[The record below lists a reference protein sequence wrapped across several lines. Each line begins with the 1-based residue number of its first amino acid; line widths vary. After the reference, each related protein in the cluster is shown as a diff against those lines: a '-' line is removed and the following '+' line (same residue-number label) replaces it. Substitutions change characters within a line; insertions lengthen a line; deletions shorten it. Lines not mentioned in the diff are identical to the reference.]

1 MSGFEHNEI
10 ISNLQVGKYLYIWID
25 ILGFGDFVK
34 KGNSE
39 TLVIMKKFY
48 KNIFGYLNIIKQN
61 LIKKVNCVM
70 SI

>member
-1 MSGFEHNEI
+1 MNTEYNEMT
-10 ISNLQVGKYLYIWID
+10 SDSQVGKYLYIWID